1 MAKQLTDEEFTEFVH
16 AVWPGLYRTAYL
28 MLGEHQ
34 LAEDLVQTSLAKTY
48 ASWRKVKEPAA
59 APAYARV
66 VLANTAASWFRRR
79 SWRNERPTERL
90 PVPGDEHDPSTR
102 PAVIDALR
110 TLAPRQRAVV
120 VLRYYDDLSVREV
133 AHALGIS
140 EGTVKSQTSDALARL
155 RRQLGDAVVP
165 ATEGAHHD

>member
-1 MAKQLTDEEFTEFVH
+1 MARQLTDDEFTELVH

-48 ASWRKVKEPAA
+48 ASWRKVKDPAA

-66 VLANTAASWFRRR
+66 VLATTAATWFRRR
-79 SWRNERPTERL
+79 GWRNERPTEVL
-90 PVPGDEHDPSTR
+90 PELASDADPSIR
-102 PAVIDALR
+102 PAVVDALR
-110 TLAPRQRAVV
+110 ELAPRQRAVI

-133 AHALGIS
+133 AQALGIT
-140 EGTVKSQTSDALARL
+140 EGTVKSQTADALSRL
-155 RRQLGDAVVP
+155 RVLLGDAVIP
-165 ATEGAHHD
+165 ADLGSTL

>member
-1 MAKQLTDEEFTEFVH
+1 MTARGGSMTRTLTDAEFAEFVH
-16 AVWPGLYRTAYL
+16 AAWPGLYRTAYL

-48 ASWRKVKEPAA
+48 ASWRKVQDAHA

-79 SWRNERPTERL
+79 GWRNEHPTEGL
-90 PVPGDEHDPSTR
+90 PDTGTDPPPTSRT
-102 PAVIDALR
+102 AVVAALA

-120 VLRYYDDLSVREV
+120 VLRYYDDLSV
-133 AHALGIS
+133 
-140 EGTVKSQTSDALARL
+140 
-155 RRQLGDAVVP
+155 
-165 ATEGAHHD
+165 